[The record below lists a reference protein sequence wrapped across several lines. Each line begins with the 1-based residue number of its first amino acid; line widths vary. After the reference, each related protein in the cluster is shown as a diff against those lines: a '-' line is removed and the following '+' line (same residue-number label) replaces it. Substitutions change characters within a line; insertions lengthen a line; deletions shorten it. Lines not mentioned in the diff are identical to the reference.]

1 MYTHNRKMKG
11 SGLLPCLPCIS
22 REDLK
27 RRPRRHN
34 QVRVIEWKVIERRI
48 ALNTFA
54 YLPLND
60 IVPFAQINRHLSARI
75 VRFVG
80 KEVKISREYVTE
92 PVPSA

>member
-1 MYTHNRKMKG
+1 MKG
-11 SGLLPCLPCIS
+11 SGLLPCLAIIS
-22 REDLK
+22 KEDLK
-27 RRPRRHN
+27 RRPRRRN
-34 QVRVIEWKVIERRI
+34 QVRVIEGKVVERRI

-60 IVPFAQINRHLSARI
+60 IVPFAKINRHLSARI

-80 KEVKISREYVTE
+80 KEVKISREDVTE

>member
-1 MYTHNRKMKG
+1 MKG
-11 SGLLPCLPCIS
+11 SGLLPCLAFIS

-27 RRPRRHN
+27 RTPWRRN
-34 QVRVIEWKVIERRI
+34 QVRVIEGKVVERRI
-48 ALNTFA
+48 ALNTFV

-60 IVPFAQINRHLSARI
+60 IMSFGKINWHLSTRI

-80 KEVKISREYVTE
+80 KEVKISRADVTE

>member
-1 MYTHNRKMKG
+1 V
-11 SGLLPCLPCIS
+11 PCLAFIS

-27 RRPRRHN
+27 RRPQRRD
-34 QVRVIEWKVIERRI
+34 QVRIIEGKLVKRRI
-48 ALNTFA
+48 ALNTFV

-60 IVPFAQINRHLSARI
+60 IVPFAKINRHLSARI

-80 KEVKISREYVTE
+80 KEVKISREDLTE

>member
-1 MYTHNRKMKG
+1 MKG
-11 SGLLPCLPCIS
+11 SGLLPCLAFIS

-27 RRPRRHN
+27 RRLRRRN
-34 QVRVIEWKVIERRI
+34 QVGVIEGKVVERRN

-54 YLPLND
+54 YLPFND
-60 IVPFAQINRHLSARI
+60 IVPFAKINRHLSARI

-80 KEVKISREYVTE
+80 KQVKISREDVTE

>member
-1 MYTHNRKMKG
+1 MKG
-11 SGLLPCLPCIS
+11 SGLLPCLAFIS

-27 RRPRRHN
+27 RRPRRRN
-34 QVRVIEWKVIERRI
+34 QVRGIEGKVVERRI

-60 IVPFAQINRHLSARI
+60 IVPFAKINRHLSARI

-80 KEVKISREYVTE
+80 KEVKISREDVTE

>member
-1 MYTHNRKMKG
+1 MKG
-11 SGLLPCLPCIS
+11 SGLLPCLAFIS

-27 RRPRRHN
+27 RRPRRCN
-34 QVRVIEWKVIERRI
+34 QVRVIEGKVVERRI

-54 YLPLND
+54 YLPLNNV
-60 IVPFAQINRHLSARI
+60 VPFAKINRHLSARI

-80 KEVKISREYVTE
+80 KEVKISREDVTE

>member
-1 MYTHNRKMKG
+1 
-11 SGLLPCLPCIS
+11 LAFIS

-27 RRPRRHN
+27 RRPRRRN
-34 QVRVIEWKVIERRI
+34 QVRVIEGKVVERRI

-60 IVPFAQINRHLSARI
+60 IVPFAKINRHLSARI

-80 KEVKISREYVTE
+80 KEVKISREDVTE

>member
-1 MYTHNRKMKG
+1 MKG
-11 SGLLPCLPCIS
+11 SGLLPCLAFIS

-27 RRPRRHN
+27 RRPRRRN
-34 QVRVIEWKVIERRI
+34 QVRIMEGKVVEHRI

-60 IVPFAQINRHLSARI
+60 IVPFTKINRHLSARI

-80 KEVKISREYVTE
+80 KEVKISREVVTQ

>member
-1 MYTHNRKMKG
+1 MKG
-11 SGLLPCLPCIS
+11 SGLLPCLAFIS
-22 REDLK
+22 RADLT
-27 RRPRRHN
+27 RRPRRRN
-34 QVRVIEWKVIERRI
+34 QVRVIEGKVVERRI

-60 IVPFAQINRHLSARI
+60 IVPFAKINRHLSARI

-80 KEVKISREYVTE
+80 KEVKISREDVTE